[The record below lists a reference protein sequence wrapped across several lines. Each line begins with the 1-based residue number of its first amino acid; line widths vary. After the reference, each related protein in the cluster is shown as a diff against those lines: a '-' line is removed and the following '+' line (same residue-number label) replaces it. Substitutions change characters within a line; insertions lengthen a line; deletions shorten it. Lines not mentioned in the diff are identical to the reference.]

1 MAAAS
6 YLMAAAVAVVS
17 GLDRTAFLQL
27 MISRPIVAAP
37 LTGWLLGD
45 AQAGL
50 LVGSMVEL
58 LWLGRL
64 PVGAAIPPDDTQ
76 VAIGSTV
83 LAITM
88 GSRLDLSG
96 PAFIILCTLVAMPLG
111 KMGQL
116 FERWA
121 RDWNGRLL
129 QKTQDALEEGR
140 FRAAE
145 QVHLWG
151 VVHFALAS
159 LATFAT
165 IVVVGSL
172 LLSEL
177 GPILLRP
184 ATDAAPWLRVAFPIM
199 GTAIILS
206 SINVRR
212 SLTLFAASFTSALL
226 MLWLL

>member
-6 YLMAAAVAVVS
+6 YLMAAAVAVFS
-17 GLDRTAFLQL
+17 GLDRTAYLQL

-45 AQAGL
+45 ALTGLQAGA
-50 LVGSMVEL
+50 MVEL

-88 GSRLDLSG
+88 GSMLGLAE
-96 PAFIILCTLVAMPLG
+96 PAFVILCTLIAMPLG
-111 KMGQL
+111 KVGQF
-116 FERWA
+116 FERMA
-121 RDWNGRLL
+121 RNLNGRLL
-129 QKTQDALEEGR
+129 QKAQDALADGQ
-140 FRAAE
+140 FKAAE
-145 QVHLWG
+145 QAHLWG
-151 VVHFALAS
+151 IGHFALAS

-165 IVVVGSL
+165 IVGLGSL
-172 LLSEL
+172 FLYQLSPVLLKPVS
-177 GPILLRP
+177 
-184 ATDAAPWLRVAFPIM
+184 DAAPWLRVAFPVM

-212 SLTLFAASFTSALL
+212 SMTLFSASFTTALL

>member
-17 GLDRTAFLQL
+17 GLDRTAFLQV

-45 AQAGL
+45 APAGL

-88 GSRLDLSG
+88 GSRLGLSG
-96 PAFIILCTLVAMPLG
+96 PAFVILCTLVAMPLG

-129 QKTQDALEEGR
+129 QKAQDALAEGR

-145 QVHLWG
+145 QAHLWG
-151 VVHFALAS
+151 IGHFALAS

-165 IVVVGSL
+165 IVIVGSL

-184 ATDAAPWLRVAFPIM
+184 TTDAAPWLRVAFPIM

>member
-1 MAAAS
+1 
-6 YLMAAAVAVVS
+6 
-17 GLDRTAFLQL
+17 
-27 MISRPIVAAP
+27 
-37 LTGWLLGD
+37 
-45 AQAGL
+45 
-50 LVGSMVEL
+50 
-58 LWLGRL
+58 
-64 PVGAAIPPDDTQ
+64 
-76 VAIGSTV
+76 
-83 LAITM
+83 
-88 GSRLDLSG
+88 
-96 PAFIILCTLVAMPLG
+96 MPLG

-129 QKTQDALEEGR
+129 QKAQDALEEGR

>member
-6 YLMAAAVAVVS
+6 YLMAAAVAILS

-27 MISRPIVAAP
+27 MISRPIVVAP

-45 AQAGL
+45 PMAGL
-50 LVGSMVEL
+50 QIGAMVEL

-88 GSRLDLSG
+88 GSRLGLSD
-96 PAFIILCTLVAMPLG
+96 PAFIILCTLIAMPLG
-111 KMGQL
+111 KVGQF
-116 FERWA
+116 FERMA
-121 RDWNGRLL
+121 RNWNGRLL
-129 QKTQDALEEGR
+129 QKAQNALGKGQ

-145 QVHLWG
+145 QAHLWG
-151 VVHFALAS
+151 IGHFAFAS

-165 IVVVGSL
+165 IVAVGSL
-172 LLSEL
+172 LLFEL

-184 ATDAAPWLRVAFPIM
+184 TTDAAPWLRVTFPVM

-212 SLTLFAASFTSALL
+212 SLTLFTASFTSALL

>member
-1 MAAAS
+1 MPAAS
-6 YLMAAAVAVVS
+6 YLMAAAVAVFS
-17 GLDRTAFLQL
+17 GLDRTAFMQL

-45 AQAGL
+45 TLAGL
-50 LVGSMVEL
+50 QVGAMVEL

-88 GSRLDLSG
+88 GNRMGLLD
-96 PAFIILCTLVAMPLG
+96 PAFVILCTLIAMPLG
-111 KMGQL
+111 KVGQL
-116 FERWA
+116 FDRWA
-121 RDWNGRLL
+121 RNWNGRLL
-129 QKTQDALEEGR
+129 QKAQNSLAEGQ

-151 VVHFALAS
+151 IGHFALAS

-165 IVVVGSL
+165 IVIVGSFL
-172 LLSEL
+172 LFEL
-177 GPILLRP
+177 APMLLRP
-184 ATDAAPWLRVAFPIM
+184 VTDAAPWLRVAFPVM

-212 SLTLFAASFTSALL
+212 SLTLFGASFASALL

>member
-1 MAAAS
+1 MPAAS
-6 YLMAAAVAVVS
+6 YLMAAGVAVFS
-17 GLDRTAFLQL
+17 GLDRTAFMQL

-45 AQAGL
+45 TLAGL
-50 LVGSMVEL
+50 QVGAMVEL

-88 GSRLDLSG
+88 GNRMELLD
-96 PAFIILCTLVAMPLG
+96 PAFVILCTLIAMPLG
-111 KMGQL
+111 KVGQL
-116 FERWA
+116 FDRWA
-121 RDWNGRLL
+121 RNWNGRLL
-129 QKTQDALEEGR
+129 QKAQDSLAEEQ

-145 QVHLWG
+145 QAHLWG
-151 VVHFALAS
+151 IGHFALAS

-165 IVVVGSL
+165 IVIVGSF

-177 GPILLRP
+177 APMLLRP
-184 ATDAAPWLRVAFPIM
+184 VTDAAPWLKVAFPVM

-212 SLTLFAASFTSALL
+212 SLTLFGASFASALL

>member
-1 MAAAS
+1 MAAAN
-6 YLMAAAVAVVS
+6 YLMAASVAVVS

-45 AQAGL
+45 AAAGL

-76 VAIGSTV
+76 VAIGSTM

-88 GSRLDLSG
+88 GSRLGLSG
-96 PAFIILCTLVAMPLG
+96 PAFIILSILVAMPLG
-111 KMGQL
+111 KVGQL

-121 RDWNGRLL
+121 REWNGKLL
-129 QKTQDALEEGR
+129 QKAGDALAEDR

-145 QVHLWG
+145 RAHLWG
-151 VVHFALAS
+151 MAHFALSS

-165 IVVVGSL
+165 IVLVGSL
-172 LLSEL
+172 LLHEL
-177 GPILLRP
+177 APVLLRP
-184 ATDAAPWLRVAFPIM
+184 VTHAAPWLRVAFPVM

>member
-1 MAAAS
+1 MAAAG
-6 YLMAAAVAVVS
+6 YLMAAAVAVFS

-45 AQAGL
+45 PMAGLQAGA
-50 LVGSMVEL
+50 MVEL

-88 GSRLDLSG
+88 GNRLDLAG
-96 PAFIILCTLVAMPLG
+96 PAFVILCTLVALPLG
-111 KMGQL
+111 KVGQL

-121 RDWNGRLL
+121 RDLNGRLL
-129 QKTQDALEEGR
+129 QKAQDALAEGR
-140 FRAAE
+140 IRAAE
-145 QVHLWG
+145 QAHLWG
-151 VVHFALAS
+151 IGHFALAS
-159 LATFAT
+159 LATFIT
-165 IVVVGSL
+165 IIVLGSL
-172 LLSEL
+172 LLSQL
-177 GPILLRP
+177 APMLMRP
-184 ATDAAPWLRVAFPIM
+184 VTDAAPWLRVAFPVM

-212 SLTLFAASFTSALL
+212 SLTLFTASFTSALL